1 MAEGSQDPPQQ
12 GWLPPEAAEG
22 QQQPPPGQP
31 PPGQGPPQY
40 GQQPPAWG
48 QPGYGQQQPYG
59 QQQYGQQPYGQQPYG
74 QQNPYGQPSPWASTY
89 YWTQAEP
96 DNTPAMA
103 GFIMS
108 LASIGTLV
116 MFFGFL
122 SPFNLALSIAAIFVS
137 RNGIKKVERGETT
150 KNKDIGKWG
159 FWLGIV
165 GAVLSLLVI
174 LAFVALVT
182 SDPSWLD
189 DLDDEPR

>member
-12 GWLPPEAAEG
+12 GWLPPEPAEG
-22 QQQPPPGQP
+22 QQPPAQEPPPYGQQPPPGQA
-31 PPGQGPPQY
+31 PPQQ

-48 QPGYGQQQPYG
+48 QPGYGQQPPG
-59 QQQYGQQPYGQQPYG
+59 YGQQPYG
-74 QQNPYGQPSPWASTY
+74 QQNPHGQPTPWASTY

-122 SPFNLALSIAAIFVS
+122 SPFNLALSIAATFVS
-137 RNGIKKVERGETT
+137 RNGIKKVERGETS
-150 KNKDIGKWG
+150 KNKDIAKWG

-189 DLDDEPR
+189 DLDEEPR